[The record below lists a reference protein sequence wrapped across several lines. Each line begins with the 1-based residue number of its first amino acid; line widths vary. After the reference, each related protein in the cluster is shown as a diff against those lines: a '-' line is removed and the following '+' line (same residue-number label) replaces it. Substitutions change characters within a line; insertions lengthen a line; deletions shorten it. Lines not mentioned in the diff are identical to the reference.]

1 MEYNNNIDERTKKIL
16 QTIIKHCN
24 IILETKIYF
33 GDEYEKFENNKIYQN
48 AVLTPVTQIGE
59 LVKKIPMDFRNTH
72 NEIPWRNIAG
82 MRDIVVHN
90 YETIDKAILWDV
102 IENEIDK
109 IKEFCKRIL
118 KEEA

>member
-1 MEYNNNIDERTKKIL
+1 MEYNKNIDERTKKIL

-59 LVKKIPMDFRNTH
+59 LVKKFLWILEINTMKFY
-72 NEIPWRNIAG
+72 G
-82 MRDIVVHN
+82 
-90 YETIDKAILWDV
+90 
-102 IENEIDK
+102 
-109 IKEFCKRIL
+109 RI
-118 KEEA
+118 